1 MIKSLEQFFEEARG
15 LLKRASVDKRH
26 PMRFCILASQR
37 TTMPSQRYVVLRKI
51 DEEDRLVLFTAG
63 RSSKALDLAEN
74 PNASALFYHPG
85 QRLQV
90 RVEGEV
96 SLHRQDEVSQHYWP
110 MVQGE
115 AWKAYGSELAP
126 GTVIKAP
133 EDAYQWSE
141 NLAKSQFIVMKLAVT
156 AIEVLQL
163 DGLTHKRASFKKL
176 DETWAG
182 QWLVP

>member
-1 MIKSLEQFFEEARG
+1 MTKELDKFFEEARG

-26 PMRFCILASQR
+26 PMRFCVLASQR

-51 DEEDRLVLFTAG
+51 DEEDQLVFFTDG
-63 RSSKALDLAEN
+63 RSSKAFELAKN

-96 SLHRQDEVSQHYWP
+96 RLHRQDEVSQHYWP
-110 MVQGE
+110 MVKGE
-115 AWKAYGSELAP
+115 TWKAYGSELAP
-126 GTVIKAP
+126 GTGIKEP

-141 NLAKSQFIVMKLAVT
+141 SLAKTHFVVMKLAAT
-156 AIEVLQL
+156 AIEMLQL
-163 DGLTHKRASFKKL
+163 DGLTHKRASFKKTN
-176 DETWAG
+176 EGWVG